1 MKKLIV
7 TILSIVTFV
16 GGFLIFYQSRPVEQ
30 KMPITDWESK
40 TDNQLAVT
48 ITVTPIDIS
57 SQLKKWEFEIVM
69 DTHSVELNQDLTKM
83 AVLVDDQGKEYKPL
97 SWEGTI
103 GGHHREGLLIFNQII
118 PTPKSVQLKVSGIG
132 DVIRSFDWQL

>member
-83 AVLVDDQGKEYKPL
+83 AVLVDDQGKEDKPL